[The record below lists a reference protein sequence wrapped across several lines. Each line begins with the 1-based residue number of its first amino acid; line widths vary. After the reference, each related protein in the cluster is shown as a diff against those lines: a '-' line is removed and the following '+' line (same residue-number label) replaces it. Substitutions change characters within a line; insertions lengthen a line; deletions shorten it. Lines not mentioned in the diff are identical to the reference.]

1 MRTDLFR
8 FVSKRS
14 VQRMPKDNEKQQLIT
29 LFPPGQS
36 PALAHEAPITR
47 AAAAEVV
54 KIFLDDNEDP
64 KDIKELNLI
73 TPIYQVDQALLKCNN
88 RLRAETIGETVKKET
103 NLRLKDLVK
112 LDSFKSELT
121 QLSNLLWGVV
131 STPSSREAFRELLLR
146 ARYIFSL
153 LEKLAEA
160 EKVTGNNVS
169 YSVDADYVFNFLTQG
184 IMVLPRLENA
194 PGNAL
199 SRQPSMG
206 DLRVVKEEWVSYE
219 LGEVAHIENALRGE
233 SRERTHKLSSTREE
247 TVFVETETEVT
258 TQRDL
263 ETTDRFEMQS
273 EVSRTLA
280 EDADM
285 SIGASVTASYG
296 VIKEATATFDYA
308 TSTSREESNKTSS
321 QYAKEITARSSERVN
336 ERIKE
341 QRTVRTVVT
350 MEENNRHTI
359 DNSRG
364 DRHVTGIYRWVN
376 KKYKAQVF
384 DYGKRM
390 LLEFI
395 VPEPAAFLKK
405 AVNGKFDNPEI
416 PEHIQKKKPVFPGPD
431 FQPSSITRGNY
442 LELSK
447 QYGPQLDAPQPEL
460 VTVSKALHLSDEEN
474 KDFVRNFVSNN
485 ELTIPA
491 EYEGRRF
498 WATYLCWTH
507 TENGG
512 YFALSVGNQWI
523 NKQVTG
529 DGDAE
534 GHLGIFDFGEV
545 QTQSVPVSIRCESL
559 YGYTCN
565 IVIECVLRK
574 EQLEK
579 WQLAAYAKIMD
590 HLNKQQLQYEQE
602 VREFLATTGMEK
614 IIAVQGKNPA
624 DNRITE
630 RTELKRSVI
639 AMLQQH
645 YFDQPPFN
653 QQAVTNGKINFDVA
667 RMERDHIQ
675 WFEQA
680 FEWQNLTFALYP
692 YFYNDAAEWPKILT
706 AEGHQDP
713 KFGAFLDAGAARVV
727 VPVRSN
733 FEKAM
738 AFYLAT
744 GIIWKGGQVPQVN
757 DPLYLS
763 IVQEIQ
769 EQTEGGAEG
778 TPVDEP
784 WEYSL
789 PTSLVMLQPDATL
802 PRNTQ
807 N

>member
-8 FVSKRS
+8 FMSKRS
-14 VQRMPKDNEKQQLIT
+14 VQRMPKENEKQQLIS

-36 PALAHEAPITR
+36 PAFTAAPVTR
-47 AAAAEVV
+47 EAAAIAV
-54 KIFLDDNEDP
+54 KNFLDDNEDP
-64 KDIKELNLI
+64 KDIKDLNLA

-88 RLRAETIGETVKKET
+88 RLRPETIGETVKKET

-146 ARYIFSL
+146 ARYIFGL

-169 YSVDADYVFNFLTQG
+169 YSVDAEYVFNFLTQG
-184 IMVLPRLENA
+184 IMVLPRLDNA

-233 SRERTHKLSSTREE
+233 SRERNHKLSSTREE
-247 TVFVETETEVT
+247 TVFLETETEVT

-273 EVSRTLA
+273 EVSRTLK
-280 EDADM
+280 EDADL

-336 ERIKE
+336 ERVKE

-350 MEENNRHTI
+350 MEETNRHTI

-376 KKYKAQVF
+376 KRYKAQVF

-405 AVNGKFDNPEI
+405 ALNGKFDNPEI
-416 PEHIQKKKPVFPGPD
+416 PDHIQKKKPTFPGPD
-431 FQPSSITRGNY
+431 FRPDSITRANY

-447 QYGPQLDAPQPEL
+447 QFNLQLDAPQPEL

-474 KDFVRNFVSNN
+474 TELGRSFVSNN

-491 EYEGRRF
+491 DYQGSRF
-498 WATYLCWTH
+498 WGNYLCWTH
-507 TENGG
+507 VDKGG
-512 YFALSVGNQWI
+512 LFTISVANQMFHK
-523 NKQVTG
+523 NVTG

-534 GHLGIFDFGEV
+534 GEIPIHDLHEV
-545 QTQSVPVSIRCESL
+545 QTQTVPVSLRGDAL

-565 IVIECVLRK
+565 LVIECRLRK
-574 EQLEK
+574 EQFEK
-579 WQLAAYAKIMD
+579 WQLAGYAKIMD
-590 HLNKQQLQYEQE
+590 SLNKQQLQYEQE
-602 VREFLATTGMEK
+602 VREFLASRGMEK
-614 IIAVQGKNPA
+614 NIAIQGKHPA
-624 DNRITE
+624 DNRVTE

-645 YFDQPPFN
+645 YFDQPPFD
-653 QQAVTNGKINFDVA
+653 QKAVQDGRINFDVA
-667 RMERDHIQ
+667 RLERDHIQ

-706 AEGHQDP
+706 GEGHQDP

-763 IVQEIQ
+763 IIQEIQ

-784 WEYSL
+784 WEYTL
-789 PTSLVMLQPDATL
+789 PTSLVMLQADATL